1 MNTESRI
8 EIDKIEIDT
17 REVASKLS
25 FLVGRTI
32 LFRDGNE
39 DATTASSVLAV
50 KAENTS
56 GENGHHPQVAIYT
69 TVGVLTIKHSSEF
82 NNIMLLDGKS
92 IGTYADN
99 MGIYF

>member
-1 MNTESRI
+1 MSTERV
-8 EIDKIEIDT
+8 EIDT

-32 LFRDGNE
+32 LFRDGKE

-56 GENGHHPQVAIYT
+56 GGKNGRPQVVIYT
-69 TVGVLTIKHSSEF
+69 TVGALTIKYSSEF

-92 IGTYADN
+92 IGAYADN

>member
-1 MNTESRI
+1 MSTDRV
-8 EIDKIEIDT
+8 EIDTIEIDT

-32 LFRDGNE
+32 LFRDGHE

-50 KAENTS
+50 KAENTP
-56 GENGHHPQVAIYT
+56 GEEENVHPQVAIYT
-69 TVGVLTIKHSSEF
+69 TVGVLTITKSTEF

-92 IGTYADN
+92 IGAYADN

>member
-1 MNTESRI
+1 MNTET
-8 EIDKIEIDT
+8 KVEIDT
-17 REVASKLS
+17 REAASKLS

-32 LFRDGNE
+32 LFRDGHG

-50 KAENTS
+50 KVENTP
-56 GENGHHPQVAIYT
+56 GLNGHPQVAIYT
-69 TVGVLTIKHSSEF
+69 TVGVLTITKSTEF

-92 IGTYADN
+92 LGTYADE

>member
-1 MNTESRI
+1 MNTESR
-8 EIDKIEIDT
+8 IEIDT

-25 FLVGRTI
+25 FIVGRTI
-32 LFRDGNE
+32 LFRNGHE

-50 KAENTS
+50 RAENTP
-56 GENGHHPQVAIYT
+56 GLNGHPQVTIYT
-69 TVGVLTIKHSSEF
+69 TVGVLTITKSTEF

-92 IGTYADN
+92 IGTYADE

>member
-1 MNTESRI
+1 MNTESR
-8 EIDKIEIDT
+8 IEIDT

-25 FLVGRTI
+25 FIVGRTI
-32 LFRDGNE
+32 LFRNGHE

-50 KAENTS
+50 RAENTP
-56 GENGHHPQVAIYT
+56 GLNGHPQVTIYT
-69 TVGVLTIKHSSEF
+69 TVGVLTITKFTEF

-92 IGTYADN
+92 IGTYADE

>member
-1 MNTESRI
+1 MNTET
-8 EIDKIEIDT
+8 KVEIDT

-32 LFRDGNE
+32 LFRDGHG

-50 KAENTS
+50 KVENTP
-56 GENGHHPQVAIYT
+56 GLNGHPQVAIYT
-69 TVGVLTIKHSSEF
+69 TVGVLTITKSTEF

-92 IGTYADN
+92 LGTCADE

>member
-8 EIDKIEIDT
+8 EIDT
-17 REVASKLS
+17 REVAAKLS

-32 LFRDGNE
+32 LFRDGHE

-50 KAENTS
+50 KTENTP
-56 GENGHHPQVAIYT
+56 GLNGHPQVAIYT
-69 TVGVLTIKHSSEF
+69 TVGVLTITKSTEF
-82 NNIMLLDGKS
+82 NNIMLPDDGKS
-92 IGTYADN
+92 VGTYADN

>member
-1 MNTESRI
+1 MNTES
-8 EIDKIEIDT
+8 KIEIDT

-32 LFRDGNE
+32 KFRDGHE
-39 DATTASSVLAV
+39 DATTAASVLAV
-50 KAENTS
+50 KAENTP
-56 GENGHHPQVAIYT
+56 GLNGHPQVAIYT
-69 TVGVLTIKHSSEF
+69 TVGVLTITKSTEF

-92 IGTYADN
+92 LETYADV